1 MPISQTFTFSCFQVC
16 VVIFTFNVSA
26 TTCSVEKKKQHKK
39 NPQIYLFVCIYIK
52 IIYIAERSE
61 NKMFLRTAEVH
72 LVFSGMTL
80 YNNIRAFC
88 FKTIRKEL
96 HRSFHN
102 SNLLKTL
109 SIN

>member
-1 MPISQTFTFSCFQVC
+1 MPISQTFTFSSFQVC
-16 VVIFTFNVSA
+16 IVIFTFNVSA
-26 TTCSVEKKKQHKK
+26 TTCSVEKKNQHNKK
-39 NPQIYLFVCIYIK
+39 NNFYLFVCIYIK
-52 IIYIAERSE
+52 IIYIADKSE

-102 SNLLKTL
+102 RNLLKTL
-109 SIN
+109 